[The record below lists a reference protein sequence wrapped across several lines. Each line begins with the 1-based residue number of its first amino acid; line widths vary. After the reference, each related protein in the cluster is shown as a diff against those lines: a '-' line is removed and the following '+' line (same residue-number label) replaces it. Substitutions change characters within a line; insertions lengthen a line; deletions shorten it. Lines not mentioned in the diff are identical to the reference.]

1 MKFKVGDKVKI
12 KKNGEIG
19 YIYEV
24 ETTQIRKFDL
34 DAKFYDLY
42 YSYNVINGTRVYTLL
57 DEEELELLEKSK
69 EPSTLEELEER
80 LEKLEKCV
88 MGEQKSLEKRENEP
102 IYERNERFSKILKE
116 EIAKNSINLN
126 DKKSLLS
133 EDERVI
139 LRNLDKRYKWIIRD
153 SDNNLYICINE
164 PFKKENMFWN
174 CKGGFDNLGL
184 FNHLF
189 DFIKWEY
196 KEQKPYNIKELL
208 EGND

>member
-34 DAKFYDLY
+34 DAKFYDLC

-69 EPSTLEELEER
+69 EPSTLEELEKR
-80 LEKLEKCV
+80 IEKLEKEV
-88 MGEQKSLEKRENEP
+88 FKP
-102 IYERNERFSKILKE
+102 IIIHDRPKE
-116 EIAKNSINLN
+116 
-126 DKKSLLS
+126 KSLLS

-139 LRNLDKRYKWIIRD
+139 LRNLDKRWKWIARD
-153 SDNNLYICINE
+153 LSCSKLYIYEEKPIKDDGYWKNRLE
-164 PFKKENMFWN
+164 QKWLLFSI
-174 CKGGFDNLGL
+174 FD
-184 FNHLF
+184 HLF
-189 DFIKWEY
+189 QFIKWTDNE
-196 KEQKPYNIKELL
+196 PYNIKELL